1 MKWLGKSYSERLRE
15 NKKKFRGLGMPRVK
29 KKKISPRFFF
39 RAIKLGAILDLQV
52 A

>member
-1 MKWLGKSYSERLRE
+1 MAGKILQRASEGKQ
-15 NKKKFRGLGMPRVK
+15 KKISWSRDASGK